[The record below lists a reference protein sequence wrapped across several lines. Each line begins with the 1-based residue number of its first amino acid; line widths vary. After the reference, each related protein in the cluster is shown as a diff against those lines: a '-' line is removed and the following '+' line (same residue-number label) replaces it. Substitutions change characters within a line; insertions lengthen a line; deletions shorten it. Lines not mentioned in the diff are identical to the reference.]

1 MKKTLTEQETKALV
15 EKVKQMNPDD
25 LLAIV
30 NATIKKE
37 EAKKARREA
46 KKAKDVLDS
55 MRRGGV

>member
-1 MKKTLTEQETKALV
+1 MKKNLTEQETKALV

-30 NATIKKE
+30 NATIKAE

-46 KKAKDVLDS
+46 REAKDVLDR
-55 MRRGGV
+55 MRKGGV